1 MIALATLGGDGHQN
15 HRYRFVRNARAG
27 DPVKSTVEELRR
39 GARVHSLMFASY
51 VAKNSDRPYDV
62 AWEGLVYRRAD
73 KNGASGAV
81 VFGRAGAVGVFYDP
95 RLADKATK
103 KTADVTAMLKG
114 APPAILQVAKRE
126 ALPLMSLDTDVP
138 RMTAAFW
145 SNAQGEI
152 ASARSLSKCLEDGA
166 HLTSAELD
174 KVEKCVAKL
183 AERYGFD
190 EERARA
196 VLDLFGTK
204 AALAQPAN
212 AKVVLPNRSREI
224 LGLVPN
230 TVIRELLAGASID
243 LE

>member
-1 MIALATLGGDGHQN
+1 M
-15 HRYRFVRNARAG
+15 
-27 DPVKSTVEELRR
+27 KSTVEQLRR

-62 AWEGLVYRRAD
+62 AWDGLVYRRAD
-73 KNGASGAV
+73 KTGASGAI
-81 VFGRAGAVGVFYDP
+81 VFGRAGAVGVFFDP
-95 RLADKATK
+95 RFTDKATK

-145 SNAQGEI
+145 SDAQGGI
-152 ASARSLSKCLEDGA
+152 ASAKSLVKCLEDGA
-166 HLTSAELD
+166 HLVEPELE
-174 KVEKCVAKL
+174 KVEKCIAKL
-183 AERYGFD
+183 GERYAFD
-190 EERARA
+190 ESRARA
-196 VLDLFGTK
+196 VLDVFASK
-204 AALAQPAN
+204 AALAQPAA
-212 AKVVLPNRSREI
+212 AKVVLPNKSREA

-230 TVIRELLAGASID
+230 TVIRELLSGAGIE